1 MEAQSSPPNQFST
14 CFAEGGVASS
24 PSSLLGSETLRM
36 QRMEIEIRQLR
47 LENHNLRVDNANL
60 SDKVKL
66 YKNDFAKS
74 FRLCA
79 YVLEGQEEFKEKVLE
94 RIQKKNRL
102 MSVKKCDCWIDERV
116 FWIEHAGV

>member
-14 CFAEGGVASS
+14 CCAEGGVASS
-24 PSSLLGSETLRM
+24 PSSLLDSETLRM
-36 QRMEIEIRQLR
+36 QRMEIEIRKLR

-74 FRLCA
+74 FRLRA
-79 YVLEGQEEFKEKVLE
+79 DMLEVQNKFKKKVRE

-102 MSVKKCDCWIDERV
+102 IPVKKCDCWIEERA
-116 FWIEHAGV
+116 WWAEHAGV